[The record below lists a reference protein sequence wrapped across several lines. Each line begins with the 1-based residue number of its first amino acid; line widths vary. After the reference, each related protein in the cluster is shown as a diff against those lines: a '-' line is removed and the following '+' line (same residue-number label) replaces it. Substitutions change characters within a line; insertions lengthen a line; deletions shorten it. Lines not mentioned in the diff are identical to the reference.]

1 MRRKIRWRC
10 GAEPGCVS
18 RAKAIRV
25 ETLEVLHQE
34 GSIICVNM
42 VRTSCQTSLRDPRT
56 GSGGVSSRKEHTRSP
71 PPSGAEALVWG

>member
-18 RAKAIRV
+18 RAKASRV
-25 ETLEVLHQE
+25 ETWEVLHQE

-42 VRTSCQTSLRDPRT
+42 VRISCQTSLL
-56 GSGGVSSRKEHTRSP
+56 GSQNG
-71 PPSGAEALVWG
+71 